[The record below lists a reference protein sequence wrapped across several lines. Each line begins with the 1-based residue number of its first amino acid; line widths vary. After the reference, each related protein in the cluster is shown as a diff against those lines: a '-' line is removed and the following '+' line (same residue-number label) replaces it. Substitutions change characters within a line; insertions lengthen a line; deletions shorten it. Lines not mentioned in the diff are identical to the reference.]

1 MMSEQEALFDY
12 CLRLG
17 DSSLI
22 IGHRLSEWC
31 GHGPILEEDI
41 AIINVS
47 LDLVGQAR
55 SILGYAGKVEG
66 KGRSEDDLA
75 YLRDVTFYR
84 NHLMCEQP
92 NGDYGRTIVRQ
103 FLFDSFHYLFLNEL
117 VNSKDEFFSGYA
129 EKSLKEVTYHM
140 QHSTKWMLRMGDGTE
155 ESHGRVQEPLDDL
168 WRFTGE
174 FFAVNEVDEM
184 LTSIGIAVDL
194 NKIKPK
200 WEQYVRSIV
209 EDATLTLPTNNWKQL
224 GGKEGRHTE
233 HLGFI
238 LAEMQF
244 LPRAYPD
251 ATW

>member
-1 MMSEQEALFDY
+1 MSEQEALFDY

-17 DSSLI
+17 DSSLV

-55 SILGYAGKVEG
+55 SVLAYAGKVEN
-66 KGRSEDDLA
+66 KGRTEDDLA
-75 YLRDVTFYR
+75 YLRDVIFYR
-84 NHLMCEQP
+84 NLLICEQP

-103 FLFDSFHYLFLNEL
+103 FLFDSFHYLFLQEL
-117 VNSKDEFFSGYA
+117 VNSTDEFLAGYA
-129 EKSLKEVTYHM
+129 AKSLKEVTYHL
-140 QHSTKWMLRMGDGTE
+140 QHSTKWLLRLGDGTE
-155 ESHGRVQEPLDDL
+155 ESRSRVQEPLDDL

-174 FFAVNEVDEM
+174 FFNTNEVDEI
-184 LTSIGIAVDL
+184 LISKGIAVDL
-194 NKIKPK
+194 AKIKPL
-200 WEQYVRSIV
+200 WEKRVADVI
-209 EDATLTLPTNNWKQL
+209 EEATLTLPTNTWKQL
-224 GGKEGRHTE
+224 GGTEGKHTE
-233 HLGFI
+233 HLGLI

-251 ATW
+251 AKW

>member
-31 GHGPILEEDI
+31 GHGPVLEEDI

-55 SILGYAGKVEG
+55 SVLEYAGKVEG

-75 YLRDVTFYR
+75 YLRDVKDYR
-84 NHLMCEQP
+84 NYLISEQP

-103 FLFDSFHYLFLNEL
+103 FLFDSFHYFFLKEL
-117 VNSKDEFFSGYA
+117 VNSRDQFLAAYA

-140 QHSTKWMLRMGDGTE
+140 QHSSRWLLRLGDGTE
-155 ESHGRVQEPLDDL
+155 ESHKRVQEPLDDL

-174 FFAVNEVDEM
+174 FFAANDVDEA
-184 LTSIGIAVDL
+184 LVANGVGVDL
-194 NKIKPK
+194 NKIQPL
-200 WEQYVRSIV
+200 WATYVKEVIEES
-209 EDATLTLPTNNWKQL
+209 TLTLPTNNWKQL
-224 GGKEGRHTE
+224 GGKEGKHTE
-233 HLGFI
+233 HLGLI

>member
-1 MMSEQEALFDY
+1 MSEQEALFDY
-12 CLRLG
+12 CIRLG

-55 SILGYAGKVEG
+55 SVLDYAGKVEG
-66 KGRSEDDLA
+66 KGRNEDDLA
-75 YLRDVTFYR
+75 YLRDVNFYK
-84 NHLMCEQP
+84 NFLICEQP

-103 FLFDSFHYLFLNEL
+103 FLFDSYHYLFLNEL
-117 VNSKDEFFSGYA
+117 VNSKDEFLSAYA

-140 QHSTKWMLRMGDGTE
+140 QHSTNWLLRLGDGTK
-155 ESHGRVQEPLDDL
+155 ESHRRVQEPLDDL

-174 FFAVNEVDEM
+174 FFAVNEVDEI
-184 LTSIGIAVDL
+184 LTRKGIAVDL
-194 NKIKPK
+194 SKIKPK
-200 WEQYVRSIV
+200 WEQYVKAII
-209 EDATLTLPTNNWKQL
+209 EEATLTLPTNNWEQL

>member
-1 MMSEQEALFDY
+1 MSEQEALFDY

-22 IGHRLSEWC
+22 VGHRLSEWC

-55 SILGYAGKVEG
+55 TVLAYGGKVEG

-75 YLRDVTFYR
+75 YLRDVKFYR
-84 NHLMCEQP
+84 NHLICEQP

-103 FLFDSFHYLFLNEL
+103 FLFDSFHYFFLKEL
-117 VNSKDEFFSGYA
+117 VNSTDEFLAAYA
-129 EKSLKEVTYHM
+129 EKSLKEVTYHL
-140 QHSTKWMLRMGDGTE
+140 QHSTKWMLRLGDGTE
-155 ESHGRVQEPLDDL
+155 ESHKRVQEPLDDL

-174 FFAVNEVDEM
+174 FFQINEVDEV
-184 LTSIGIAVDL
+184 LVAKGIAVDL
-194 NKIKPK
+194 TKIQPL
-200 WEQYVRSIV
+200 WEQLVKEVI
-209 EDATLTLPTNNWKQL
+209 EEATLIVPTNDWKQF

-238 LAEMQF
+238 LAQMQF

-251 ATW
+251 AKW

>member
-1 MMSEQEALFDY
+1 MMSEQDALFDY

-55 SILGYAGKVEG
+55 TMLAYAGQVEG

-75 YLRDVTFYR
+75 YLRDVKFYR
-84 NHLMCEQP
+84 NYLICEQP
-92 NGDYGRTIVRQ
+92 NGDYGTTIVRQ
-103 FLFDSFHYLFLNEL
+103 FLFDSFHYFFLKEL
-117 VNSKDEFFSGYA
+117 LNSKDEFLASYA
-129 EKSLKEVTYHM
+129 EKSLKEVTYHL
-140 QHSTKWMLRMGDGTE
+140 QHSTKWMLRLGGGTE
-155 ESHGRVQEPLDDL
+155 ESHKRVAEPLEDL

-174 FFAVNEVDEM
+174 LFVHNDTDRILVEK
-184 LTSIGIAVDL
+184 GIAVNL
-194 NKIKPK
+194 EKIFPL
-200 WEQYVRSIV
+200 WEKHVKAV
-209 EDATLTLPTNNWKQL
+209 MEEATLEMPTNNWKQL
-224 GGKEGRHTE
+224 GGKEGKHTE
-233 HLGFI
+233 HLGYI
-238 LAEMQF
+238 LAQMQF

-251 ATW
+251 AKW

>member
-12 CLRLG
+12 CIRLG

-55 SILGYAGKVEG
+55 SVLDYAGKVEG
-66 KGRSEDDLA
+66 KGRNEDDLA
-75 YLRDVTFYR
+75 YLRDVNFYK
-84 NHLMCEQP
+84 NFLICEQP

-103 FLFDSFHYLFLNEL
+103 FLFDSYHYLFLNEL
-117 VNSKDEFFSGYA
+117 VNSKDEFLSAYA

-140 QHSTKWMLRMGDGTE
+140 QHSTNWLLRLGDGTK
-155 ESHGRVQEPLDDL
+155 ESHRRVQEPLDDL

-174 FFAVNEVDEM
+174 FFAVNEVDEI
-184 LTSIGIAVDL
+184 LTRKGIAVDL
-194 NKIKPK
+194 SKIKPK
-200 WEQYVRSIV
+200 WEQYVKAIIK
-209 EDATLTLPTNNWKQL
+209 EATLTLPTNNWEQL

>member
-12 CLRLG
+12 CIRLG

-55 SILGYAGKVEG
+55 SVLDYAGKVEG
-66 KGRSEDDLA
+66 KGRNEDDLA
-75 YLRDVTFYR
+75 YLRDVNFYK
-84 NHLMCEQP
+84 NFLICEQP

-103 FLFDSFHYLFLNEL
+103 FLFDSYHYLFLNEL
-117 VNSKDEFFSGYA
+117 VNSKDEFLSAYA

-140 QHSTKWMLRMGDGTE
+140 QHSTNWLLRLGDGTK
-155 ESHGRVQEPLDDL
+155 ESHRRVQEPLDDL

-174 FFAVNEVDEM
+174 FFAVNEVDEI
-184 LTSIGIAVDL
+184 LTRKGIAVDL
-194 NKIKPK
+194 SKIKPK
-200 WEQYVRSIV
+200 WEQYVKAII
-209 EDATLTLPTNNWKQL
+209 EEATLTLPTNNWEQL